1 VTGDDIEDT
10 FIYMLAYPS
19 REARDQMWRVLG
31 ENPEF
36 QRLIASAERTEERK
50 LVETI
55 DARLLVPTQYSPLR

>member
-1 VTGDDIEDT
+1 
-10 FIYMLAYPS
+10 
-19 REARDQMWRVLG
+19 MWRVLG

-36 QRLIASAERTEERK
+36 QRLIASAERSEERK